1 MNKRILF
8 INLYFEMGG
17 VETLLLRLIRELQ
30 AKGFYSTVLLLRK
43 AYDPVLL
50 AQLQQHA
57 TVFFL
62 SDIAT
67 PMPSRMR
74 NRLGG
79 DFDYIFVTINY
90 ALILGA
96 LLQQFVYRSAHL
108 LAGVYQTELFCAPV
122 TAGFRHHQAIRDIFR
137 DGLPD
142 RNKVFGNDAAKA
154 HHELLLG
161 RAFPDAPVV
170 PLMIDIDKYCS
181 PSRARLDRHKIV
193 SIGRLCDFKTYN
205 FTMLEVVKSLRERGY
220 PVTYHIYGDGP
231 DEARLRT
238 AIAEQ
243 GLSEVVV
250 LHGPLEYAHFQDAVS
265 DALVFIGSGT
275 AVMEAAACGVP
286 SIAAIEYSTE
296 AETYGFI
303 HEIPGT
309 SFFEPHLPYPR
320 QSISDLIAKLLAY
333 TPDQY
338 RQIEVASIQRV
349 QPFSP
354 KNVVDVTAKALL
366 ESSPRRVN
374 GLRYAVSMLVWRFL
388 SKKLGV

>member
-17 VETLLLRLIRELQ
+17 VETLLLRLIRELK
-30 AKGFYSTVLLLRK
+30 AKGFDATVLLLRK
-43 AYDPVLL
+43 AYDPALL

-57 TVFFL
+57 TVVFL

-67 PMPSRMR
+67 PIPSRMR
-74 NRLGG
+74 RRLGA

-96 LLQQFVYRSAHL
+96 LLQQFVYRRAHL

-122 TAGFRHHQAIRDIFR
+122 EAGFRHHQAIRQIFR

-142 RNKVFGNDAAKA
+142 QNKVFGNDAAKA
-154 HHELLLG
+154 HHERLLG
-161 RAFPDAPVV
+161 RAFPQAPVV
-170 PLMIDIDKYCS
+170 PLMIDVDKYL
-181 PSRARLDRHKIV
+181 PPTRGQVDRHKIV

-205 FTMLEVVKSLRERGY
+205 FTMLEVIKSLRAQGH

-231 DEARLRT
+231 DEPRLRA
-238 AIAEQ
+238 AIAQQ
-243 GLSEVVV
+243 GLSEVVL
-250 LHGPLEYAHFQDAVS
+250 LHGPLDYPRFKEAVS

-286 SIAAIEYSTE
+286 SIAAIEYATT
-296 AETYGFI
+296 ADTYGFL

-320 QSISDLIAKLLAY
+320 KSIGTLIAQLLAVS
-333 TPDQY
+333 PEQY
-338 RQIEVASIQRV
+338 REIEAASLTRI

-366 ESSPRRVN
+366 QSSPLRVN
-374 GLRYAVSMLVWRFL
+374 GLRYAVPMLIWRFL
-388 SKKLGV
+388 SKKFGV